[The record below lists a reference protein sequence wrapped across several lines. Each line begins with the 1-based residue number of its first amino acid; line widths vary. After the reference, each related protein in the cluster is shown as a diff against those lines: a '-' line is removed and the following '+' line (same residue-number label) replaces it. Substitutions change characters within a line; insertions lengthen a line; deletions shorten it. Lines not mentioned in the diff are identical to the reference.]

1 MRKTLLTTSILSV
14 AVLGSIVAP
23 TAVLADTEGSTTATA
38 SLQSG
43 DLALVSVPDFK
54 FTEGTAGI
62 AGSVKASE
70 ISNPIKVSNPGNI
83 EGWTLTVNGT
93 PFINDLDKTTEIKGG
108 VFNLLAGTVAATSEN
123 GVTQAP
129 SAADV
134 ANMSDKTSHTILSA
148 TASNGIGEYT
158 DTFTN
163 DHATLTYP
171 AGNTAGSYTSTLTWT
186 LVNGVTA

>member
-38 SLQSG
+38 SLQGG
-43 DLALVSVPDFK
+43 DLALVSVPNFK
-54 FTEGTAGI
+54 FVPGTAGL
-62 AGSVKASE
+62 ADRVTAEE
-70 ISNPIKVSNPGNI
+70 ISDPIKVSNPGNI

-108 VFNLLAGTVAATSEN
+108 VFNLSAGTVAATSEN
-123 GVTQAP
+123 GVTEGPTATE
-129 SAADV
+129 V

-148 TASNGIGEYT
+148 TANNGIGEYT

-163 DHATLTYP
+163 DQAILKYP